1 MLDLLPWDAPSVFT
15 YDLSGQT
22 LGGGTVFSDETT
34 LIVTPYN
41 FEGMPLS

>member
-1 MLDLLPWDAPSVFT
+1 MPDLLPWDAPAVFT

-22 LGGGTVFSDETT
+22 RGGGTVFSDET
-34 LIVTPYN
+34 VYVNTPYN